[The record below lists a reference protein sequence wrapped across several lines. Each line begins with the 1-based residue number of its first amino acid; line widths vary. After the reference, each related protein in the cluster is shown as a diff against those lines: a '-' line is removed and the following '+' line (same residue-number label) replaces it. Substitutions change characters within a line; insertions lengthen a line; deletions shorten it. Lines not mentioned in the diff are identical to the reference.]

1 MVHSFVVLYMLV
13 PCKDSWEVDDQEKW
27 IKSHLK
33 RLIGTI
39 IFEFSGLHSP
49 AATGNEAEALS
60 SLNAAVVL
68 HKKGNKDKA
77 RKLFRHAMALCPK
90 HPKILNH
97 FGEFL
102 EASEGQILQVELL
115 TYRCTTSWTC
125 KTRLCMTLCQINDQ
139 LKFAIV
145 KATHADLN

>member
-1 MVHSFVVLYMLV
+1 M
-13 PCKDSWEVDDQEKW
+13 
-27 IKSHLK
+27 
-33 RLIGTI
+33 
-39 IFEFSGLHSP
+39 
-49 AATGNEAEALS
+49 S

-115 TYRCTTSWTC
+115 
-125 KTRLCMTLCQINDQ
+125 QVHDI
-139 LKFAIV
+139 
-145 KATHADLN
+145 LNVQDSFVYDIMSN